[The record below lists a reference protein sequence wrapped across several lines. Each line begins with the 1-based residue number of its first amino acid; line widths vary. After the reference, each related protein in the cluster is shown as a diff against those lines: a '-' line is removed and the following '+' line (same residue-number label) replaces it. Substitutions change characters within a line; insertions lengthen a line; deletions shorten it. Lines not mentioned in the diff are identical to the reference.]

1 MNMFIHQLLPY
12 LLLLLGMLIGSFLNV
27 VIHRLPLMM
36 QAEWDDETRQEPVS
50 IINLWWPPSHCPVC
64 KANIKPW
71 DNIPVLSWLLLK
83 GKCRGCHHPIP
94 FFYPLSEAIIGCC
107 FFLLALFCSATHSW
121 PWIGSIALFLCIL
134 YTLALIDIRT
144 CLLPDSLV
152 FMLLWSGLLAS
163 VLGIIPVSP
172 RDAVIGAVM
181 AWGLTAAMTKA
192 YYWLRRKEG
201 FGQGDIKL
209 FAAVSVWLGYQ
220 AVPALLLLS
229 ALLGAGIYVFC
240 WFYFCKILGESK
252 NIFLAQGH
260 YLPFG
265 PAIAL
270 AAVILLYLQG
280 A

>member
-1 MNMFIHQLLPY
+1 MNIVLSQVFPY
-12 LLLLLGMLIGSFLNV
+12 FFLLLGMLIGSFMNV
-27 VIHRLPLMM
+27 VIYRLPLMM
-36 QAEWDDETRQEPVS
+36 QAELSEDPEHNSVAVL
-50 IINLWWPPSHCPVC
+50 NLWWPPSHCPAC
-64 KANIKPW
+64 KSNIKPW

-83 GKCRGCHHPIP
+83 GKCRNCHHPIP
-94 FFYPLSEAIIGCC
+94 FFYPLSEATIGGC
-107 FFLLALFCSATHSW
+107 FFLLAFLCSSTCSW
-121 PWIGSIALFLCIL
+121 PQIGCIALFLCIL

-163 VLGIIPVSP
+163 VLDIIPVSP

-229 ALLGAGIYVFC
+229 ALVGAGIYVFC